1 MLFNSFNFIYFFI
14 VVLFLLVIEQY
25 TTKRVVVRNALLLV
39 ASYVFYG
46 WFNVGFLL
54 ILLYVT
60 LVNYITGKQILGRQ
74 QTTDKVCASEQESS
88 KLELLLRAQPKLNEV
103 NGQRTKLFLSIG
115 VVLSLLPLLFYKY
128 ASFIVT
134 NLQLLLGGESHADW
148 LHGWAMP
155 IGISFFTF
163 QALSYSI
170 DVYRGKITER
180 YSLPDFMLFV
190 AFFPTVLSGPIEKA
204 RNLLPQ
210 LRAYK
215 PLSASAFTEG
225 AVTFVWGLF
234 KKIVIADR
242 LCTYVDW
249 AYASAE
255 YQSGATLALAA
266 VLYSI
271 QIYCDFSGYSDMAWG
286 VAKAL
291 GFDVTRNFRFPY
303 FATTIK
309 EFWRRWHISLTSWF
323 TEYVYFSLGG
333 NRVRLKARWVFNIS
347 MVFILSGIWHGA
359 SWNFLLWGALHA
371 VYYLIEYACGLHRKK
386 YQTPRLLKLP
396 ATLMVFA
403 LVTLAWIFFRIED
416 FSTAT
421 YVVSKI
427 ATDIASPV
435 AIGASSFTF
444 ACNMLLVVIFL
455 VFDGLLYKRFLI
467 REDRFAQPTMMNIVW
482 VVALL
487 LMLGLFSVSADNFVY
502 FQF

>member
-1 MLFNSFNFIYFFI
+1 MLFNSFTFIGFFL
-14 VVLFLLVIEQY
+14 VVLLLLVMEQA
-25 TTKRVVVRNALLLV
+25 TTRRVAVRNALLLV

-54 ILLYVT
+54 ILLYVA
-60 LVNYITGKQILGRQ
+60 LVNYVTGGLLAKVEAHRKLTLG
-74 QTTDKVCASEQESS
+74 
-88 KLELLLRAQPKLNEV
+88 
-103 NGQRTKLFLSIG
+103 IG

-128 ASFIVT
+128 AAFIAT
-134 NLQLLLGGESHADW
+134 NLHLLLGGESHADW
-148 LHGWAMP
+148 LQGLAMP

-210 LRAYK
+210 LRAYN
-215 PLSASAFTEG
+215 PLSANDFTEG
-225 AVTFVWGLF
+225 SVTFIWGLF

-242 LCTYVDW
+242 LCAYVDW
-249 AYASAE
+249 AYAGAE

-371 VYYLIEYACGLHRKK
+371 VYYLIEYACGLHRKG
-386 YQTPRLLKLP
+386 YQTPRLLKVP
-396 ATLMVFA
+396 ATLLVFV

-416 FSTAT
+416 FATAT
-421 YVVSKI
+421 HVVGKI
-427 ATDIASPV
+427 VTDIASPV
-435 AIGASSFTF
+435 ATGMSAFTF
-444 ACNMLLVVIFL
+444 VCNMLLVVIFL
-455 VFDGLLYKRFLI
+455 LFDGMLYKRCLI
-467 REDRFAQPTMMNIVW
+467 REDRFAQPTLMNVVW
-482 VVALL
+482 VVVLL

>member
-1 MLFNSFNFIYFFI
+1 MLFNSFNFVFFFAI
-14 VVLFLLVIEQY
+14 VYLMLCIERY
-25 TTKRVVVRNALLLV
+25 TTKCIAVRNALLLL

-46 WFNVGFLL
+46 WFNIGFLL
-54 ILLYVT
+54 VLLYVT
-60 LVNYITGKQILGRQ
+60 LVNYITGG
-74 QTTDKVCASEQESS
+74 
-88 KLELLLRAQPKLNEV
+88 LLLKEAMHRK
-103 NGQRTKLFLSIG
+103 RTLGIG
-115 VVLSLLPLLFYKY
+115 VVLSLLPLLCYKY
-128 ASFIVT
+128 TAFIIT
-134 NLQLLLGGESHADW
+134 SIQQLCGITSNAEW
-148 LHGWAMP
+148 LSGWVMP

-210 LRAYK
+210 LRAYR
-215 PLSASAFTEG
+215 AMTANAFMEG
-225 AVTFVWGLF
+225 AVTFIWGLF

-242 LCTYVDW
+242 LCAYVDF
-249 AYASAE
+249 AYAGAE

-266 VLYSI
+266 VMYSI

-359 SWNFLLWGALHA
+359 SWNFLLWGCLHA
-371 VYYLIEYACGLHRKK
+371 IYYLIEHACGIQRKG
-386 YQTPRLLKLP
+386 YETPRLLKLP
-396 ATLMVFA
+396 AALLVFV
-403 LVTLAWIFFRIED
+403 LVTIAWIFFRIED

-421 YVVSKI
+421 YVVGKI
-427 ATDIASPV
+427 FTDIASPI
-435 AIGASSFTF
+435 ATGGSAFTF
-444 ACNMLLVVIFL
+444 VCNLFLVVLFIT
-455 VFDGLLYKRFLI
+455 FDWLLYRKWLI
-467 REDRFAQPTMMNIVW
+467 SEDNFAKSSVMNVLW
-482 VVALL
+482 VVVLL
-487 LMLGLFSVSADNFVY
+487 ILLGLFSVSADNFVY

>member
-1 MLFNSFNFIYFFI
+1 MLFNSFNFITFFF
-14 VVLFLLVIEQY
+14 VVLLLLVIEQF
-25 TTKRVVVRNALLLV
+25 TTRRVAVRNALLLV

-60 LVNYITGKQILGRQ
+60 LVNYVTGGLLAKVEAHRKRTLG
-74 QTTDKVCASEQESS
+74 
-88 KLELLLRAQPKLNEV
+88 
-103 NGQRTKLFLSIG
+103 FG

-128 ASFIVT
+128 AAFIAT
-134 NLQLLLGGESHADW
+134 NLHLLLGGESHADW
-148 LHGWAMP
+148 LQGWAMP

-210 LRAYK
+210 LRAYN
-215 PLSASAFTEG
+215 PLSANDFTEG
-225 AVTFVWGLF
+225 SVTFIWGLF

-242 LCTYVDW
+242 LCAYVDW
-249 AYASAE
+249 AYAGAE

-371 VYYLIEYACGLHRKK
+371 VYYLIEYACGLHRKE

-396 ATLMVFA
+396 ATLLVFV

-427 ATDIASPV
+427 ATDIASPI

-455 VFDGLLYKRFLI
+455 LFDGLLYKRCLI
-467 REDRFAQPTMMNIVW
+467 NEERFAQPTLMNIVW

>member
-1 MLFNSFNFIYFFI
+1 MLFNSFNFITFFSI
-14 VVLFLLVIEQY
+14 VLLLLCIEQF
-25 TTKRVVVRNALLLV
+25 TTRRVAVRNALLLV

-54 ILLYVT
+54 VLLYVT
-60 LVNYITGKQILGRQ
+60 LANYITG
-74 QTTDKVCASEQESS
+74 S
-88 KLELLLRAQPKLNEV
+88 LLLKAEGHRK
-103 NGQRTKLFLSIG
+103 RTLGIG

-128 ASFIVT
+128 AGFIVT
-134 NLQLLLGGESHADW
+134 NLHLLLGGESHTHW

-180 YSLPDFMLFV
+180 SSLPDFMLFV

-225 AVTFVWGLF
+225 AVTFTWGLL

-242 LCTYVDW
+242 LCAYVDW

-371 VYYLIEYACGLHRKK
+371 VYYLIEYACGLHHKE
-386 YQTPRLLKLP
+386 YLTPRLLKLP

-421 YVVSKI
+421 YVVNKI
-427 ATDIASPV
+427 ATDIASPIAV
-435 AIGASSFTF
+435 GASTFTF
-444 ACNMLLVVIFL
+444 ACNMLLVGIFL
-455 VFDGLLYKRFLI
+455 VFDGLLYKRCLI
-467 REDRFAQPTMMNIVW
+467 NEDRFAQPTLMNIVW

>member
-1 MLFNSFNFIYFFI
+1 MLFNSFTFIGFFL
-14 VVLFLLVIEQY
+14 VVLLLLVMEQA
-25 TTKRVVVRNALLLV
+25 TTRRVAMRNALLLA

-60 LVNYITGKQILGRQ
+60 LVNYFTGYLLTKAQDRQ
-74 QTTDKVCASEQESS
+74 QTTDHSQRA
-88 KLELLLRAQPKLNEV
+88 KLCL
-103 NGQRTKLFLSIG
+103 GIG

-128 ASFIVT
+128 AAFILT
-134 NLQLLLGGESHADW
+134 NVQLLLGGDPHTDW
-148 LHGWAMP
+148 LQGLVMP

-180 YSLPDFMLFV
+180 CSLPDFMLFV
-190 AFFPTVLSGPIEKA
+190 SFFPTVLSGPIEKA

-210 LRAYK
+210 LLAYN
-215 PLSASAFTEG
+215 PLSVNAFTEG
-225 AVTFVWGLF
+225 IVTFIWGLF

-242 LCTYVDW
+242 LCAYVDW
-249 AYASAE
+249 VYAGAE

-371 VYYLIEYACGLHRKK
+371 VYYLIEYACGLHRKG
-386 YQTPRLLKLP
+386 YETPRLLKVP
-396 ATLMVFA
+396 ATLLVFV

-416 FSTAT
+416 FATAT
-421 YVVSKI
+421 HVVGKI
-427 ATDIASPV
+427 VTDIASPV
-435 AIGASSFTF
+435 AIGVSAFTF
-444 ACNMLLVVIFL
+444 VCNMLLVIVFL
-455 VFDGLLYKRFLI
+455 VFDGMLYKRILI
-467 REDRFAQPTMMNIVW
+467 REDRFAQPTLMNIVW

>member
-1 MLFNSFNFIYFFI
+1 MLFNSINFVVFFF
-14 VVLFLLVIEQY
+14 VVLLMLLAEQL
-25 TTKRVVVRNALLLV
+25 TSRRVAVRNMLLLV

-54 ILLYVT
+54 ILFYVT
-60 LVNYITGKQILGRQ
+60 LVNHLTGRRLFK
-74 QTTDKVCASEQESS
+74 TDKHR
-88 KLELLLRAQPKLNEV
+88 K
-103 NGQRTKLFLSIG
+103 RTLCIG

-128 ASFIVT
+128 SAFIVT
-134 NLQLLLGGESHADW
+134 NLGFLLGGQIHTDW
-148 LHGWAMP
+148 FLGLGLP

-170 DVYRGKITER
+170 DIYRRRITEK

-204 RNLLPQ
+204 RNLIPQ
-210 LRAYK
+210 LRVYK
-215 PLSASAFTEG
+215 PLSVNAFVEG

-234 KKIVIADR
+234 KKVVIAER
-242 LCTYVDW
+242 LCVYVDW
-249 AYASAE
+249 VYGSAE

-333 NRVRLKARWVFNIS
+333 NRVSLKARWVFNIS

-371 VYYLIEYACGLHRKK
+371 VYYLIEYACGLHRKG
-386 YQTPRLLKLP
+386 YETPRLLKVP
-396 ATLMVFA
+396 ANLLVFV

-416 FSTAT
+416 FATAT
-421 YVVSKI
+421 HVVGKI
-427 ATDIASPV
+427 VTDIASPV
-435 AIGASSFTF
+435 AVGASTFTF
-444 ACNMLLVVIFL
+444 VCNMMLLGIFFL
-455 VFDGLLYKRFLI
+455 FDGMLYKSLLI
-467 REDRFAQPTMMNIVW
+467 REDRFAQPTLMNIAW
-482 VVALL
+482 VVVLL

>member
-1 MLFNSFNFIYFFI
+1 MLFNSFTFIGFFL
-14 VVLFLLVIEQY
+14 VVLFLLLVEQS
-25 TTKRVVVRNALLLV
+25 TTRRVAVRNALLLV

-60 LVNYITGKQILGRQ
+60 LVNYITGAVLLSGKVKQRKRALG
-74 QTTDKVCASEQESS
+74 
-88 KLELLLRAQPKLNEV
+88 
-103 NGQRTKLFLSIG
+103 IG

-128 ASFIVT
+128 ATVIMT
-134 NLQLLLGGESHADW
+134 NVQLLLGGDPHINW
-148 LHGWAMP
+148 LQGLAMP

-163 QALSYSI
+163 QALSYTI

-210 LRAYK
+210 LCTYR
-215 PLSASAFTEG
+215 PLAVNAFMEG
-225 AVTFVWGLF
+225 AVDFIWGLF

-242 LCTYVDW
+242 LCAYVDW
-249 AYASAE
+249 VYAGAE
-255 YQSGATLALAA
+255 YHSGATLALAA

-347 MVFILSGIWHGA
+347 MVFVLSGIWHGA

-371 VYYLIEYACGLHRKK
+371 VYYLIEYACGLHRKG
-386 YQTPRLLKLP
+386 YETPRLLKVP
-396 ATLMVFA
+396 ANLLVFV
-403 LVTLAWIFFRIED
+403 LVTIAWIFFRIED
-416 FSTAT
+416 FAT
-421 YVVSKI
+421 VTHVVSKI
-427 ATDIASPV
+427 VTDIASPV
-435 AIGASSFTF
+435 AVGASTFTF
-444 ACNMLLVVIFL
+444 VCNMLLLGIFIL
-455 VFDGLLYKRFLI
+455 FDWMLYRKCLI
-467 REDRFAQPTMMNIVW
+467 REDNFVRSTAVNTVW

-487 LMLGLFSVSADNFVY
+487 LMLSLFSVSADNFVY

>member
-1 MLFNSFNFIYFFI
+1 MLFNSFTFIGFFL
-14 VVLFLLVIEQY
+14 VVLLLLMMEQF
-25 TTKRVVVRNALLLV
+25 TTRRVAVRNALLLA

-60 LVNYITGKQILGRQ
+60 LVNYFTGAALLDGRVKYRKRTLG
-74 QTTDKVCASEQESS
+74 
-88 KLELLLRAQPKLNEV
+88 
-103 NGQRTKLFLSIG
+103 IG

-128 ASFIVT
+128 AAFIVT
-134 NLQLLLGGESHADW
+134 NLQLLLGGDPHTDW
-148 LHGWAMP
+148 LQGLAMP

-180 YSLPDFMLFV
+180 CSLPDFMLFV
-190 AFFPTVLSGPIEKA
+190 SFFPTVLSGPIEKA

-210 LRAYK
+210 LRAYN
-215 PLSASAFTEG
+215 PLSANAFTEG
-225 AVTFVWGLF
+225 AVTFIWGLF

-242 LCTYVDW
+242 LCAYVDW
-249 AYASAE
+249 VYAGAE

-359 SWNFLLWGALHA
+359 SWNFLLWGCLHA
-371 VYYLIEYACGLHRKK
+371 VYYLIEYACGLHRKG
-386 YQTPRLLKLP
+386 YETPRLLKVP
-396 ATLMVFA
+396 ATLLVFI
-403 LVTLAWIFFRIED
+403 LVTIAWIFFRIED
-416 FSTAT
+416 FATAT
-421 YVVSKI
+421 HVVGKI
-427 ATDIASPV
+427 VTDIASPI
-435 AIGASSFTF
+435 AMGMSAFTF
-444 ACNMLLVVIFL
+444 VCNMLLVVVFL

-467 REDRFAQPTMMNIVW
+467 REDRFAQHTLMNVVW
-482 VVALL
+482 VVCLL

>member
-1 MLFNSFNFIYFFI
+1 MLFNSFSFIIFFA
-14 VVLFLLVIEQY
+14 VVYLILSIERY
-25 TTKRVVVRNALLLV
+25 TTKRMAIRNLLLLG

-54 ILLYVT
+54 VLLYVT
-60 LVNYITGKQILGRQ
+60 MVNFVTGGRLQRGGKHRKRTLG
-74 QTTDKVCASEQESS
+74 
-88 KLELLLRAQPKLNEV
+88 
-103 NGQRTKLFLSIG
+103 IG

-128 ASFIVT
+128 TEFIVSNIQHLWGAT
-134 NLQLLLGGESHADW
+134 SSPEW
-148 LHGWAMP
+148 LEGWVMP

-210 LRAYK
+210 LRTYRAMT
-215 PLSASAFTEG
+215 ANAFMEG
-225 AVTFVWGLF
+225 AVTFIWGLF

-242 LCTYVDW
+242 LCAYVDF
-249 AYASAE
+249 AYAGAE

-371 VYYLIEYACGLHRKK
+371 VYYLIEYAMGIHRKG
-386 YQTPRLLKLP
+386 YETPRLLRIP
-396 ATLMVFA
+396 ACLLVFV
-403 LVTLAWIFFRIED
+403 LVTIAWIFFRIED

-421 YVVSKI
+421 YVVGKI
-427 ATDIASPV
+427 FTDIASPV
-435 AIGASSFTF
+435 ATGASAFTF
-444 ACNMLLVVIFL
+444 VCNLFLVVLFIA
-455 VFDGLLYKRFLI
+455 FDWLLYRKWLI
-467 REDRFAQPTMMNIVW
+467 SEDNFAKSSAMNVLW
-482 VVALL
+482 VVVLL

>member
-1 MLFNSFNFIYFFI
+1 MLFNSLNFILFFT
-14 VVLFLLVIEQY
+14 VVLLFLILEQN
-25 TTKRVVVRNALLLV
+25 TTKRLAIRNTLLLV
-39 ASYVFYG
+39 ASYIFYG
-46 WFNVGFLL
+46 WFNIGFLL
-54 ILLYVT
+54 ILFYVT
-60 LVNYITGKQILGRQ
+60 FVNFVTGSLILK
-74 QTTDKVCASEQESS
+74 TTRHRKTIVSS
-88 KLELLLRAQPKLNEV
+88 
-103 NGQRTKLFLSIG
+103 GI
-115 VVLSLLPLLFYKY
+115 VLSLLPLLFYKY
-128 ASFIVT
+128 AAFIVS
-134 NLQLLLGGESHADW
+134 NLILLFGGTIQPEWFKDW
-148 LHGWAMP
+148 IMP

-170 DVYRGKITER
+170 DVYRGKIAEK

-210 LRAYK
+210 IRNYNTIATDK
-215 PLSASAFTEG
+215 FTEG
-225 AVTFVWGLF
+225 AITFIWGLF

-242 LCTYVDW
+242 LSAYVDW
-249 AYASAE
+249 VYGSAE
-255 YQSGATLALAA
+255 YHSGATLALAA

-333 NRVRLKARWVFNIS
+333 NRVRLKAHWVFNIS

-359 SWNFLLWGALHA
+359 SWNFLLWGVLHA
-371 VYYLIEYACGLHRKK
+371 LFYLIEYACGLQRKG
-386 YQTPRLLKLP
+386 YQTPRFLKIP
-396 ATLMVFA
+396 ATIVVFI
-403 LVTLAWIFFRIED
+403 LVTIAWIFFRIED

-421 YVVSKI
+421 FVISRITTDLISPI
-427 ATDIASPV
+427 AT
-435 AIGASSFTF
+435 GASTFTF
-444 ACNMLLVVIFL
+444 ACNILLLIIFITY
-455 VFDGLLYKRFLI
+455 DWLLYK
-467 REDRFAQPTMMNIVW
+467 NIGINENCFSKPRTCNVLW
-482 VVALL
+482 VSTLL
-487 LMLGLFSVSADNFVY
+487 LMLALFSVSADNFVY

>member
-1 MLFNSFNFIYFFI
+1 MSLNMLFNSFSFIIFFI
-14 VVLFLLVIEQY
+14 AVYLLLTIERY
-25 TTKRVVVRNALLLV
+25 ATKRIAIRNVLLLV

-54 ILLYVT
+54 VLLYVT
-60 LVNYITGKQILGRQ
+60 LVNYVTGSVLQKQTLHR
-74 QTTDKVCASEQESS
+74 KRV
-88 KLELLLRAQPKLNEV
+88 
-103 NGQRTKLFLSIG
+103 LSIG

-128 ASFIVT
+128 TGFIAA
-134 NLQLLLGGESHADW
+134 NIQQLWGGTSDMAWQDSW
-148 LHGWAMP
+148 VMP

-210 LRAYK
+210 LRTYRAMT
-215 PLSASAFTEG
+215 AAAFMEG
-225 AVTFVWGLF
+225 AVTFIWGLF

-242 LCTYVDW
+242 LCAYVDW
-249 AYASAE
+249 AYTGVE

-333 NRVRLKARWVFNIS
+333 NRVRLKARWIFNIS

-371 VYYLIEYACGLHRKK
+371 VYYLVEYAMGIHRKG

-396 ATLMVFA
+396 ATLLVFV
-403 LVTLAWIFFRIED
+403 LVTIAWIFFRIED

-421 YVVSKI
+421 QVVGKI
-427 ATDIASPV
+427 FTDIASPI
-435 AIGASSFTF
+435 ATGGSAFTF
-444 ACNMLLVVIFL
+444 VCNLFLVVLFIA
-455 VFDGLLYKRFLI
+455 FDWLLYRKWLI
-467 REDRFAQPTMMNIVW
+467 SEDNFSKSSVVNVLW
-482 VVALL
+482 VVVLL
-487 LMLGLFSVSADNFVY
+487 ILLGLFSVSTDNFVY

>member
-1 MLFNSFNFIYFFI
+1 MLFNSFYFIIFFF
-14 VVLFLLVIEQY
+14 VVL
-25 TTKRVVVRNALLLV
+25 LLLSAV
-39 ASYVFYG
+39 QLTFRRVAIRNLILLLASYVFYG

-60 LVNYITGKQILGRQ
+60 LVNYITGN
-74 QTTDKVCASEQESS
+74 
-88 KLELLLRAQPKLNEV
+88 LLLRQEEHRK
-103 NGQRTKLFLSIG
+103 RTLGIG

-128 ASFIVT
+128 AAFIVT
-134 NLQLLLGGESHADW
+134 NLQLLLGSEAHTDC
-148 LHGWAMP
+148 LHGLGLP

-163 QALSYSI
+163 QAVSYSI
-170 DVYRGKITER
+170 DIYRGKIKER

-210 LRAYK
+210 LRIYK
-215 PLSASAFTEG
+215 PLSMGAFTEG
-225 AVTFVWGLF
+225 AMTFVWGLF

-242 LCTYVDW
+242 LCAYVDW
-249 AYASAE
+249 VYGSAE

-303 FATTIK
+303 FAATIK

-333 NRVRLKARWVFNIS
+333 NRVRLKARWIFNIS
-347 MVFILSGIWHGA
+347 MVFVLSGIWHGA

-371 VYYLIEYACGLHRKK
+371 VYYLIEYACGIHHKD
-386 YQTPRLLKLP
+386 YQTPRFLKLP
-396 ATLMVFA
+396 ATMLVFF

-416 FSTAT
+416 FSAT
-421 YVVSKI
+421 TYIVGKIVTDIVSPI
-427 ATDIASPV
+427 AT
-435 AIGASSFTF
+435 GASTFTF
-444 ACNMLLVVIFL
+444 ACNLLLLI
-455 VFDGLLYKRFLI
+455 VFVLFDWMLYKKVFLK
-467 REDRFAQPTMMNIVW
+467 EDRLGESLAINSVW
-482 VVALL
+482 MVVLL
-487 LMLGLFSVSADNFVY
+487 LIIGLCSVSADNFVY

>member
-1 MLFNSFNFIYFFI
+1 MLFNSINFVVFFF
-14 VVLFLLVIEQY
+14 VVLLMLLAEQL
-25 TTKRVVVRNALLLV
+25 TSRRVAVRNMLLLV

-54 ILLYVT
+54 ILFYVT
-60 LVNYITGKQILGRQ
+60 LVNHLTGRRLFK
-74 QTTDKVCASEQESS
+74 TDKHR
-88 KLELLLRAQPKLNEV
+88 K
-103 NGQRTKLFLSIG
+103 RTLCIG

-128 ASFIVT
+128 SAFIVT
-134 NLQLLLGGESHADW
+134 NLGFLLGGQIHTDW
-148 LHGWAMP
+148 FLGLGLP

-170 DVYRGKITER
+170 DIYRRRITEKC
-180 YSLPDFMLFV
+180 SLPDFMLFV

-204 RNLLPQ
+204 RNLIPQ
-210 LRAYK
+210 LRAYN

-225 AVTFVWGLF
+225 AVTFIWGLF

-242 LCTYVDW
+242 LCAYVDW
-249 AYASAE
+249 VYAGAE

-266 VLYSI
+266 VIYSI

-359 SWNFLLWGALHA
+359 SWNFLLWGCLHA
-371 VYYLIEYACGLHRKK
+371 LYYLVEYACGIHDKNYTHSRIL
-386 YQTPRLLKLP
+386 QLP
-396 ATLMVFA
+396 ANIVVFI
-403 LVTLAWIFFRIED
+403 LVTVAWIFFRIED
-416 FSTAT
+416 FSVAT
-421 YVVSKI
+421 SVVERI
-427 ATDIASPV
+427 ITDIPSPI
-435 AIGASSFTF
+435 AIGASAFTF
-444 ACNMLLVVIFL
+444 VCNMMLVAIFL
-455 VFDGLLYKRFLI
+455 LFDGMLYKSLLI
-467 REDRFAQPTMMNIVW
+467 REDRFAQPTLMNVVW

>member
-1 MLFNSFNFIYFFI
+1 MLFNSFNFIAFFF
-14 VVLFLLVIEQY
+14 VVLLLLVLEQF
-25 TTKRVVVRNALLLV
+25 TTRRVAVRNALLLV

-60 LVNYITGKQILGRQ
+60 LVNYFTGYLLAKVKAPDRQ
-74 QTTDKVCASEQESS
+74 QTTDD
-88 KLELLLRAQPKLNEV
+88 R
-103 NGQRTKLFLSIG
+103 QRTKLCLGIG

-128 ASFIVT
+128 AAFIAT
-134 NLQLLLGGESHADW
+134 NLHLLLGGESHADW
-148 LHGWAMP
+148 LQGWAMP

-190 AFFPTVLSGPIEKA
+190 SFFPTVLSGPIEKA

-215 PLSASAFTEG
+215 PMSASAFTEG
-225 AVTFVWGLF
+225 AVTFIWGLF

-242 LCTYVDW
+242 LCAYVDF
-249 AYASAE
+249 AYAGAE

-371 VYYLIEYACGLHRKK
+371 VYYLIEYACGLHRKG
-386 YQTPRLLKLP
+386 YETPRLLKLP
-396 ATLMVFA
+396 ATLLVFV
-403 LVTLAWIFFRIED
+403 LVTIAWIFFRIED
-416 FSTAT
+416 FATAT
-421 YVVSKI
+421 HVVGKI
-427 ATDIASPV
+427 VTDIASPI
-435 AIGASSFTF
+435 AMGMSAFTF
-444 ACNMLLVVIFL
+444 VCNMLLVVIFL
-455 VFDGLLYKRFLI
+455 VFDGMLYKRCLI
-467 REDRFAQPTMMNIVW
+467 KEDRFAQPTLINIAW
-482 VVALL
+482 VVSLL
-487 LMLGLFSVSADNFVY
+487 VMLGLFSVSADNFVY